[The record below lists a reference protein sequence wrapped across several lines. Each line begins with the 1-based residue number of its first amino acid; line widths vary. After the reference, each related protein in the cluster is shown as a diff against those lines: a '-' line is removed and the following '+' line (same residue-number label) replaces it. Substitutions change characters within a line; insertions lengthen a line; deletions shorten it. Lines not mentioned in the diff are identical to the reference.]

1 VVGSGEAAYERMRQI
16 ALVGLLGL
24 AAAIDTH
31 NQFGFVFFGFLVFLI
46 LVIVV
51 SYAKKLPYFDL
62 KLAIVQLGDL
72 IIFILSFF
80 LVAVITSI
88 GNNLMSGDGTINW
101 KTVVK
106 LLLVFLT
113 AVSFF
118 IVISRFFPRLG
129 LLGHQ

>member
-1 VVGSGEAAYERMRQI
+1 
-16 ALVGLLGL
+16 
-24 AAAIDTH
+24 
-31 NQFGFVFFGFLVFLI
+31 
-46 LVIVV
+46 V